1 MKITSVDENGINMTC
16 LMKVIPRT
24 EETLAQKTHCSVK
37 RTSEGSI
44 IILLQT
50 ETGDAV
56 EKLRQFIESGDIS
69 NFLKQLFLSK
79 DGRKLLKK
87 DKYTIKIEIKKV
99 QSSATGKTMHVNKFF
114 SS

>member
-1 MKITSVDENGINMTC
+1 MEMKITSVDENRINMTC
-16 LMKVIPRT
+16 LMKVIPKA
-24 EETLAQKTHCSVK
+24 EETLTQKTHCSVE

-44 IILLQT
+44 IILLQA

-69 NFLKQLFLSK
+69 NFLKQLFESK

-87 DKYTIKIEIKKV
+87 DKYTIQIEIKKV
-99 QSSATGKTMHVNKFF
+99 QSPATGKTKQ
-114 SS
+114 